1 MVFSTRVRHQSAP
14 VVEIV
19 KAYGHAC
26 WSQFHYG
33 ADPLSC
39 SNAVVTCIIV
49 INTPD
54 SLSTKKRNALS
65 SVRLYASMKKASRR
79 DIKQKSAQPLR
90 SSAKPRRGEPKAE
103 KNSPAG
109 LCPNCAT
116 ALHDAEARLE
126 FEVSQQTNELEAEV
140 ARLREASHAKDEFIR
155 ITNHELR
162 TPLDVI
168 RGNIDM
174 VLKGDTGEIP
184 ARTKEYLAD
193 ALLGADRLTK
203 LVNDMLDI
211 SRVETGRMKFFLE
224 NIELVKF
231 LETIHT
237 EFVPLAEKKHLTLYL
252 ACPDDLPPVFS
263 DRGRI
268 FQIIDN
274 FLGNSLKFTPEGGS
288 ITISAKAEDSMVV
301 VSVRDTGTG
310 IRQEDQKKLFKRF
323 PQIETTMI
331 DGVKGTGLGLYLT
344 RHIVEGLG
352 GRIWAESPGLGKGAT
367 FSFALPR
374 AGSSG
379 AGSLR
384 HLYQSD
390 MPTNAS

>member
-1 MVFSTRVRHQSAP
+1 MENYASSRRKTPPVRPGPPRLASAP
-14 VVEIV
+14 RREA
-19 KAYGHAC
+19 K
-26 WSQFHYG
+26 
-33 ADPLSC
+33 
-39 SNAVVTCIIV
+39 SNGV
-49 INTPD
+49 
-54 SLSTKKRNALS
+54 
-65 SVRLYASMKKASRR
+65 
-79 DIKQKSAQPLR
+79 R
-90 SSAKPRRGEPKAE
+90 SSAKPRHGEPKAE
-103 KNSPAG
+103 KNSPAE
-109 LCPNCAT
+109 LCPNCAK
-116 ALHDAEARLE
+116 ALRDAEARLE
-126 FEVSQQTNELEAEV
+126 FEVSQRTNELETEITH
-140 ARLREASHAKDEFIR
+140 LREASHAKDEFIR

-174 VLKGDTGEIP
+174 VLKGETGEIS

-237 EFVPLAEKKHLTLYL
+237 EFVPLAKHKHLTLYL
-252 ACPDDLPPVFS
+252 TCPDDLPLVFS

-268 FQIIDN
+268 FQVIDN

-288 ITISAKAEDSMVV
+288 ITISAKADDSMVV

-310 IRQEDQKKLFKRF
+310 IREEDQKKLFKRF
-323 PQIETTMI
+323 PQIETPMI
-331 DGVKGTGLGLYLT
+331 EGAKGTGLGLYLT
-344 RHIVEGLG
+344 KHIVEKLG

-374 AGSSG
+374 AGSSE
-379 AGSLR
+379 AESLR
-384 HLYQSD
+384 RLYSSD
-390 MPTNAS
+390 VPLNAS

>member
-1 MVFSTRVRHQSAP
+1 M
-14 VVEIV
+14 
-19 KAYGHAC
+19 
-26 WSQFHYG
+26 
-33 ADPLSC
+33 
-39 SNAVVTCIIV
+39 
-49 INTPD
+49 
-54 SLSTKKRNALS
+54 KRTGK
-65 SVRLYASMKKASRR
+65 RGT
-79 DIKQKSAQPLR
+79 KQKSAPPLR
-90 SSAKPRRGEPKAE
+90 
-103 KNSPAG
+103 
-109 LCPNCAT
+109 
-116 ALHDAEARLE
+116 DAEARLE
-126 FEVSQQTNELEAEV
+126 FEVSQQTKELEAEV
-140 ARLREASHAKDEFIR
+140 THLREASHAKDEFIR

-174 VLKGDTGEIP
+174 VLKGETGEIS

-231 LETIHT
+231 LKTIHT
-237 EFVPLAEKKHLTLYL
+237 EFVPLAEKRNLKLYL
-252 ACPDDLPPVFS
+252 TCPRDLPAVFS

-268 FQIIDN
+268 FQAIDN

-288 ITISAKAEDSMVV
+288 VTISAKTEDSMVV

-310 IRQEDQKKLFKRF
+310 IREEDQKKLFKRF
-323 PQIETTMI
+323 PQIETPMI

-344 RHIVEGLG
+344 RHIIEKLG
-352 GRIWAESPGLGKGAT
+352 GRIWAESPGLGKGTT

-374 AGSSG
+374 AGTS
-379 AGSLR
+379 AAESLR
-384 HLYQSD
+384 SLYQSD
-390 MPTNAS
+390 APTNAS

>member
-1 MVFSTRVRHQSAP
+1 MEP
-14 VVEIV
+14 
-19 KAYGHAC
+19 HANNV
-26 WSQFHYG
+26 
-33 ADPLSC
+33 A
-39 SNAVVTCIIV
+39 
-49 INTPD
+49 
-54 SLSTKKRNALS
+54 
-65 SVRLYASMKKASRR
+65 
-79 DIKQKSAQPLR
+79 
-90 SSAKPRRGEPKAE
+90 
-103 KNSPAG
+103 
-109 LCPNCAT
+109 

-174 VLKGDTGEIP
+174 VLKGETGEIS

-237 EFVPLAEKKHLTLYL
+237 EFVPLAKKRNLTLNL
-252 ACPDDLPPVFS
+252 ECPKDIPSVFS

-268 FQIIDN
+268 FQAIDN

-288 ITISAKAEDSMVV
+288 ITISARTEDSMVV
-301 VSVRDTGTG
+301 ISVRDTGAG
-310 IRQEDQKKLFKRF
+310 IRLEDQKKLFKRF
-323 PQIETTMI
+323 PQIENTTTE
-331 DGVKGTGLGLYLT
+331 GTKGTGLGLYLT
-344 RHIVEGLG
+344 KHIVEKLG
-352 GRIWAESPGLGKGAT
+352 GRIWAESAGSGKGAT
-367 FSFALPR
+367 FSVALPR
-374 AGSSG
+374 AGTSAAESLERLHSSDTT
-379 AGSLR
+379 AKV
-384 HLYQSD
+384 
-390 MPTNAS
+390 N